1 MPDPKL
7 AEVLNPRLTQNRRM
21 SKEGQEMEVLPDKLP
36 SANGSPGANAFTRK
50 WTSEERAKQNAQLAE
65 LLSKR
70 Q

>member
-21 SKEGQEMEVLPDKLP
+21 SKEGQEMAALPDKIP
-36 SANGSPGANAFTRK
+36 SGGSPGANAFTRK
-50 WTSEERAKQNAQLAE
+50 WTPEERAKQNAQLAE